1 MELKRITVLL
11 SAFLLLG
18 SSVAF
23 AANTQTVK
31 ATVSNLKYTLNGKN
45 WTAKT
50 TAKPVVINGTT
61 YLPVGVVKEA
71 TKTNITV
78 DSKTGKINIGE
89 KGVKTPFQQVSFD
102 YDYFSNTRNKSHTN
116 IEGKEYKEVLY
127 TKFSAFAHDYSTPD
141 KKYQTLHLDL
151 FAPKETVEITV
162 FEDLID
168 DRSLGNISVEP
179 GKVTSLEVNV
189 TDVKKIMISLKNFD
203 NGEHEFVILPT
214 SYYK

>member
-1 MELKRITVLL
+1 MKLKKVTVLL

-61 YLPVGVVKEA
+61 YLPIGVVKEA

-78 DSKTGKINIGE
+78 DSKSGKINIGE
-89 KGVKTPFQQVSFD
+89 KGAKTPFQQVSFD
-102 YDYFSNTRNKSHTN
+102 YDDFNNTRNASLTN
-116 IEGKEYKEVLY
+116 VGGKDYKEVLY
-127 TKFSAFAHDYSTPD
+127 TKFSSFALDYSTPD
-141 KKYQTLHLDL
+141 KNFQTLHLDL
-151 FAPKETVEITV
+151 YAPKETINVSV
-162 FEDLID
+162 FETGS
-168 DRSLGNISVEP
+168 DRSLGNISVEA
-179 GKVTSLEVNV
+179 GKITALDLNVVNV
-189 TDVKKIMISLKNFD
+189 SRIRIEATLTGND
-203 NGEHEFVILPT
+203 HELIILPT